1 MNLHNI
7 SEIIQI
13 KINMGCC
20 HNNQKIINPG
30 PNRRPSAFALLKE
43 NLSSI
48 TELLLQEYENH
59 LSERIN
65 PDQPRTFAE
74 FNQITNNLIERTLS
88 KYDLLTKD
96 LNKNILN
103 ISQIKFYKHY
113 LNSKCKAKESL
124 FSNQNSFNSFKYIFK
139 LIETLLS
146 KLQEGCIDE
155 KQSTE
160 AFLKLAKGAYMIR
173 GLQVYHNLL
182 GIGFGERMKLLK
194 TLEDNENQ
202 ILVEEKNQLIGLYKD
217 SLLPGTQMIIDL
229 KETAKLERK
238 NSISADSFY
247 SKTKNEFFDL
257 NEIRIR
263 RFSASQTNKRKKDKI
278 N

>member
-1 MNLHNI
+1 
-7 SEIIQI
+7 
-13 KINMGCC
+13 MGCC

-30 PNRRPSAFALLKE
+30 PIRRSSAFASLKE
-43 NLSSI
+43 SLSNI
-48 TELLLQEYENH
+48 TELLLQEYKNH

-74 FNQITNNLIERTLS
+74 FNQITNNIIERTLS

-113 LNSKCKAKESL
+113 LSSKCKATESL
-124 FSNQNSFNSFKYIFK
+124 FSHQNSFNSFTYIFK

-146 KLQEGCIDE
+146 KIQEGCLDE
-155 KQSTE
+155 EESTK

-182 GIGFGERMKLLK
+182 GISASERMKLLK

-217 SLLPGTQMIIDL
+217 SLLPGTQMISDF
-229 KETAKLERK
+229 KETSKIERN

-247 SKTKNEFFDL
+247 SKTDNEFLDL
-257 NEIRIR
+257 NDLRIR
-263 RFSASQTNKRKKDKI
+263 RFSASQAKKRKGDKT
-278 N
+278 